1 MKRIGIITMHKPIS
15 YGSALQSYALQ
26 KKIEDFGYEVELIDY
41 RYPNEL
47 HYTKDGSIKG
57 CIRSVISFVI
67 NMLWGFP
74 NIKKRK
80 KFDIFYNKFYKTSA
94 YYPTAESLKENPPI
108 YDLYITGSDQVWN
121 PKFIKQD
128 SSFLL
133 SFVSD
138 DKPKISYASSFATTV
153 IPEGALSMY
162 KENLSRY
169 QAITVRESS
178 GVTLVKEL
186 IGRDAKHVCDPTL
199 LLSKEEWESIS
210 ELSEY
215 KIGEEPYILVFM
227 LCYSFNPYPQARN
240 VIHQIQKTLGI
251 RTIYLDGQKHDL
263 FEPNSKIVKSAG
275 PLDFIKLIKN
285 AQYVI
290 TDSFHGTIF
299 SNIFNKPFTA
309 IVKSG
314 NVDSRIVSL
323 LKEIGN
329 EECAV
334 TYDAKQVF
342 LNKMNQEYD
351 EKLRLLSNESSQVLK
366 YLLDKSM

>member
-210 ELSEY
+210 E
-215 KIGEEPYILVFM
+215 
-227 LCYSFNPYPQARN
+227 
-240 VIHQIQKTLGI
+240 IQKTLGI